1 MSFLYFGNHL
11 TPSFTNFLM
20 NDPMANIL
28 ILNIL
33 CLSLT
38 GSIFGEA
45 FVLHHHPTP
54 ISRSERLFISTNS
67 NDYGSGSQGDDH
79 QPFSNEHSRREE
91 FKILDTKDDSDVRR
105 KRKQRESSQKQRFAA
120 FGNDLWDLRDR
131 ILNLSNQLIDA
142 VASKKDSV
150 RIRNEIKEAE
160 AQDAEAVY
168 TMELEAMYK
177 AIDEERD
184 EDAKKHSERALFA
197 RDYLPQYNLEGK
209 FVQRIEYIYV
219 HLNRVLYL
227 CLFQRLMDWEIRRWI
242 SVD

>member
-1 MSFLYFGNHL
+1 
-11 TPSFTNFLM
+11 M
-20 NDPMANIL
+20 NDPMTTIL
-28 ILNIL
+28 ILHIL

-45 FVLHHHPTP
+45 FALYHHCTP

-67 NDYGSGSQGDDH
+67 NDYGSESQGDDH
-79 QPFSNEHSRREE
+79 QPFSNEHFRSEE

-142 VASKKDSV
+142 VASEKDSV
-150 RIRNEIKEAE
+150 SIRNEIKEAE
-160 AQDAEAVY
+160 EQDAEAVY

-184 EDAKKHSERALFA
+184 DDAKKHSERALFA

-209 FVQRIEYIYV
+209 CVQRIEYTYT
-219 HLNRVLYL
+219 
-227 CLFQRLMDWEIRRWI
+227 F
-242 SVD
+242 